1 MKNFLYGLT
10 VLFLAFTTSCSK
22 DDSLTDDLST
32 NLVSNRNIENSGIW
46 FVTLFSEDD
55 RNQTNQFVGYSF
67 EFKSNGLI
75 TASKA
80 GVLIH
85 GNWRYVTDSGKSK
98 VIIGFS
104 SGGIFDEIS
113 EDWEILQES
122 DTSIKLKHVSGGNGG
137 LDLLEFGRSP
147 GAGSTGVG
155 TTTTTTVPSGLW
167 KVTRYLDKD
176 KNRTS
181 HYTGYSFDFK
191 SGGVIT
197 ATQGSTIIQGSWKN
211 IVDSGKSK
219 MVFTFPE
226 QNKFDELNDDWEVI
240 LQNATSIQ
248 LKNVSGGNGGTSY
261 LDFGK

>member
-1 MKNFLYGLT
+1 MKIFFYGLT
-10 VLFLAFTTSCSK
+10 VLCLAFTTSCFK
-22 DDSLTDDLST
+22 DDSLTDDFST

-46 FVTLFSEDD
+46 FVTLFSVDD
-55 RNQTNQFVGYSF
+55 RHQTNQFVGYSF

-122 DTSIKLKHVSGGNGG
+122 DNSIKLKHVSGGNGG
-137 LDLLEFGRSP
+137 LDLLEFGRSS
-147 GAGSTGVG
+147 GAVSTGVG

-197 ATQGSTIIQGSWKN
+197 ATKGSTIIQGSWKN

-248 LKNVSGGNGGTSY
+248 LKNISGGNGGTSY
-261 LDFGK
+261 FDFGK